1 MADIHFENRDC
12 VEAMK
17 EFPDNFF
24 DLAIVDPP
32 YGGGLAENGGCKGWF
47 SKYHQDGSQTVNVG
61 EHTTDSAADSTS
73 TRIQMGGWH
82 GKQKYHLGTPSAE
95 EQPTSGRNMGAIRS
109 GGQWA
114 AKYAKKSF
122 RGMSRRSKNILTSC
136 FASHVIRLYGGGII
150 SRCLLQGVS

>member
-1 MADIHFENRDC
+1 MAEIHFENRDC
-12 VEAMK
+12 VDAMK

-32 YGGGLAENGGCKGWF
+32 YG
-47 SKYHQDGSQTVNVG
+47 DGSQTVNVEREYNRFG
-61 EHTTDSAADSTS
+61 GRFDRYKYLSRGGMARQTEVSPRYTFSERTADKRTEH
-73 TRIQMGGWH
+73 
-82 GKQKYHLGTPSAE
+82 
-95 EQPTSGRNMGAIRS
+95 GAIRS

-136 FASHVIRLYGGGII
+136 FASHVIRLYGEEII

>member
-1 MADIHFENRDC
+1 MAEIHFENRDC
-12 VEAMK
+12 VDAMK

-32 YGGGLAENGGCKGWF
+32 YG
-47 SKYHQDGSQTVNVG
+47 DGSQTVNVERVQPIRRQIRPLQG
-61 EHTTDSAADSTS
+61 SVGGGMARQTEVSPRYTFSARTADKRTEH
-73 TRIQMGGWH
+73 
-82 GKQKYHLGTPSAE
+82 
-95 EQPTSGRNMGAIRS
+95 GAIRS

-136 FASHVIRLYGGGII
+136 FASHVIRLYGEEII